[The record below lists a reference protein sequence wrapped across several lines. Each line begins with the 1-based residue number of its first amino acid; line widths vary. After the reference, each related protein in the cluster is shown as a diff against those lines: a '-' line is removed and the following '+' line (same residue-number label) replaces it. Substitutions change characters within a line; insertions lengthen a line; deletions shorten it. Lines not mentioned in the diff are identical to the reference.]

1 MKAVLAYSGG
11 LDTTVAIKWL
21 QVKYGYDVITVTVD
35 VGQDD
40 DFKAIEYRA
49 KSTGAIKHYTIDAKT
64 EFVTNYV
71 MPCIKAN
78 GLYEEKYP
86 LATALA
92 RPLIAEKVVSIA
104 RREGTNILAHG
115 CTGKGN
121 DQLRFD
127 ITMKAL
133 MPDCKIIAP
142 VRDMNLNRE
151 QELEFAK
158 EHGIEVAE
166 EAKKYSI
173 DQNLWGRAI
182 EGGMLEHI
190 DKEPEHDAFRWV
202 KVDPKDMPDEPYYMS
217 IEFDNGMPIVIDGIS
232 YNNPHDAIKLIE
244 YANIQVGNHGIGIV
258 DHIED
263 RVIGIKSREV
273 YEAPA
278 AIAIIEAHKDLEK
291 LVLTSHQL
299 RFKRYVEQQWSMLAY
314 SGLWLEPLKE
324 DLDRF
329 IDSTQRYVNGKV
341 TLKIYKGALRV
352 VSRSSN
358 YSLYDEG
365 LSTYGKDSTFDQS
378 LARGFVDLWGLQ
390 SIVANKIRGGK
401 KSNNNS
407 GYAKGEHYG

>member
-21 QVKYGYDVITVTVD
+21 QVKYGYDVVTVSVD
-35 VGQDD
+35 VGQGDD
-40 DFKAIEYRA
+40 LKEVERRA
-49 KSTGAIKHYTIDAKT
+49 KAAGAINHYTVDAKA
-64 EFVTNYV
+64 EFINRYV

-78 GLYEEKYP
+78 GLYEDKYP

-92 RPLIAEKVVSIA
+92 RPLIAGKVVSVA
-104 RREGTNILAHG
+104 VNEGTNILAHG

-151 QELEFAK
+151 QELEFAR
-158 EHGIEVAE
+158 EHGIEIAE

-182 EGGMLEHI
+182 EGGMLEHA
-190 DKEPEHDAFRWV
+190 DREPEHDAFRWA
-202 KVDPKDMPDEPYYMS
+202 KVNPKDMPDEPYYMS
-217 IEFDNGMPIVIDGIS
+217 IEFENGIPVAIDDIS
-232 YNNPHDAIKLIE
+232 CNNHNDVIKLIE
-244 YANIQVGNHGIGIV
+244 YANMQAGRHGIGII

-263 RVIGIKSREV
+263 RVVGIKSREV

-278 AIAIIEAHKDLEK
+278 AVTIIEAHRDLEK
-291 LVLTSHQL
+291 LILTAHQL
-299 RFKRYVEQQWSMLAY
+299 RFKRYVEQQWSMLVY
-314 SGLWLEPLKE
+314 SGLWLEPLRE
-324 DLDRF
+324 DIDKF

-341 TLKIYKGALRV
+341 ILKMYKGALRV

-365 LSTYGKDSTFDQS
+365 LSTYGKSSTFDQS
-378 LARGFVDLWGLQ
+378 LARGFVELWGLQ
-390 SIVANKIRGGK
+390 SIVANKVRG
-401 KSNNNS
+401 
-407 GYAKGEHYG
+407 KGEHYG

>member
-35 VGQDD
+35 VGQGD
-40 DFKAIEYRA
+40 DFKAIEDRA
-49 KSTGAIKHYTIDAKT
+49 RSTGAIKHYTIDAKA
-64 EFVTNYV
+64 EFLSNYV

-182 EGGMLEHI
+182 EGGMLERI

-202 KVDPKDMPDEPYYMS
+202 KVDPKDMPDEPCYMS
-217 IEFDNGMPIVIDGIS
+217 IEFDNGIPIAIDGIS
-232 YNNPHDAIKLIE
+232 CNNPHDAIKLIE

-278 AIAIIEAHKDLEK
+278 AIAIIEAHRDLEK

-299 RFKRYVEQQWSMLAY
+299 RFKRYVEQHWSMLTY

-329 IDSTQRYVNGKV
+329 IDSTQRYVSGKV

-365 LSTYGKDSTFDQS
+365 LSTYGKGSTFDQS

-390 SIVANKIRGGK
+390 SIVANKIRGVK
-401 KSNNNS
+401 KSSNNS
-407 GYAKGEHYG
+407 GYAMGEYYG

>member
-49 KSTGAIKHYTIDAKT
+49 KSTGAIKHYTIDAKA
-64 EFVTNYV
+64 EFLSNYV

-217 IEFDNGMPIVIDGIS
+217 IEFDNGIPIAIDGIS
-232 YNNPHDAIKLIE
+232 YNNPNDAIKLIE

-329 IDSTQRYVNGKV
+329 IDSTQRYVSGKV

-365 LSTYGKDSTFDQS
+365 LSTYGKGSTFDQS

-390 SIVANKIRGGK
+390 SIVANKIRVK
-401 KSNNNS
+401 KSSNNNG
-407 GYAKGEHYG
+407 GYGKGEYYG

>member
-21 QVKYGYDVITVTVD
+21 QVKYGYDVVTVSVD
-35 VGQDD
+35 VGQGDD
-40 DFKAIEYRA
+40 LKEVERRA
-49 KSTGAIKHYTIDAKT
+49 KAAGAIKHYTVDAKA
-64 EFVTNYV
+64 EFINRYV

-78 GLYEEKYP
+78 GLYEDKYP

-92 RPLIAEKVVSIA
+92 RPLIAGKVVSVA
-104 RREGTNILAHG
+104 VNEGTNILAHG

-151 QELEFAK
+151 QELEFAR
-158 EHGIEVAE
+158 EHGIEIAE

-182 EGGMLEHI
+182 EGGMLEHA
-190 DKEPEHDAFRWV
+190 DREPEHDAFRWA
-202 KVDPKDMPDEPYYMS
+202 KVNPKDMPDEPYYMS
-217 IEFDNGMPIVIDGIS
+217 IEFENGIHVAIDDIS
-232 YNNPHDAIKLIE
+232 CNNHNDVIKLIE
-244 YANIQVGNHGIGIV
+244 YANMQAGRHGIGII

-263 RVIGIKSREV
+263 RVVGIKSREV

-278 AIAIIEAHKDLEK
+278 AVAIIEAHRDLEK
-291 LVLTSHQL
+291 LILTAHQL
-299 RFKRYVEQQWSMLAY
+299 RFKRYVEQQWSMLVY
-314 SGLWLEPLKE
+314 SGLWLEPLRE
-324 DLDRF
+324 DIDKF

-341 TLKIYKGALRV
+341 ILKMYKGALRV

-365 LSTYGKDSTFDQS
+365 LSTYGKSSTFDQS
-378 LARGFVDLWGLQ
+378 LARGFVELWGLQ
-390 SIVANKIRGGK
+390 SIVANKVRG
-401 KSNNNS
+401 
-407 GYAKGEHYG
+407 KGEHYG

>member
-40 DFKAIEYRA
+40 DFKAMEDRA
-49 KSTGAIKHYTIDAKT
+49 KSTGAIKHYTIDAKA
-64 EFVTNYV
+64 EFVSNYV

-133 MPDCKIIAP
+133 MPECKIIAP

-182 EGGMLEHI
+182 EGGMLEHA

-202 KVDPKDMPDEPYYMS
+202 KVDPKNMPDEPCYMS
-217 IEFDNGMPIVIDGIS
+217 IEFDNGIPIAIDGIS
-232 YNNPHDAIKLIE
+232 CNNPHDTIKLIE
-244 YANIQVGNHGIGIV
+244 YANMQVGNHGIGIV

-329 IDSTQRYVNGKV
+329 IDSTQRYVSGKV
-341 TLKIYKGALRV
+341 TLKMYKGVLRV

-365 LSTYGKDSTFDQS
+365 LSTYGKGSTFDQS

-390 SIVANKIRGGK
+390 SIVANKIRGEKGN
-401 KSNNNS
+401 SNS
-407 GYAKGEHYG
+407 GYARGEHYG

>member
-11 LDTTVAIKWL
+11 LDTTIAIKWL

-40 DFKAIEYRA
+40 DFKAIEDRA

-133 MPDCKIIAP
+133 MPECKIIAP

-182 EGGMLEHI
+182 EGGILEHI

-329 IDSTQRYVNGKV
+329 IDSTQRYVSGKV